1 MKKKNIAIYISLLFL
16 ILGFILN
23 SFLIETSKVYKKAKE
38 DLAES
43 LSYKN
48 RFLDKEEWQQVESDI
63 NNVDYSSGGLKIILP
78 FGSSTAQKKAY
89 EAQLEKVEATEN
101 TIQSKA
107 IYVLMLILAYILV
120 MLGLYFMAKPPFLIL
135 IATISVSIICLHA
148 GLFTPMLEIGAI
160 ERDFNLGDIPIQKE
174 VMGFSIDV
182 TVQKKFE
189 GDIYFYYQS
198 KSIAELIKLLFHQNN
213 LLVGFCILIFSVV
226 FPLIKTFLM
235 CFFVFKPEIIKK
247 KWFKGFVLNLSKW
260 SMADVFVVAMFLGF
274 LAFENLQAGV
284 DTYSNISMGLYF
296 FLSYCILSISSSML
310 AKMPTEE
317 FFQEDDSAIG
327 T

>member
-1 MKKKNIAIYISLLFL
+1 MKKKNTAVLISIIFLF
-16 ILGFILN
+16 LGFILN
-23 SFLIETSKVYKKAKE
+23 SILIETSSVYKKAKE

-48 RFLDKEEWQQVESDI
+48 RFLDKEEWQQVEGGL
-63 NNVDYSSGGLKIILP
+63 NNIDYNSSGLKIILP
-78 FGSSTAQKKAY
+78 FGSSTTQKKTY
-89 EAQLEKVEATEN
+89 EAQVKKIESAEN
-101 TIQSKA
+101 DIQSKV
-107 IYVLMLILAYILV
+107 IYVLLLILAYLLV
-120 MLGLYFMAKPPFLIL
+120 MLGIYVRAKPPFLIL
-135 IATISVSIICLHA
+135 IATISVSIVCLHA
-148 GLFTPMLEIGAI
+148 GLFTPMLEIGAV

-198 KSIAELIKLLFHQNN
+198 KSIADLITLLFHQNN
-213 LLVGFCILIFSVV
+213 FLVGFCILIFSVI
-226 FPLIKTFLM
+226 FPIIKTFLM
-235 CFFVFKPEIIKK
+235 CFFVFKPEIIKE

-284 DTYSNISMGLYF
+284 DTYSNISIGLYF

-310 AKMPTEE
+310 AKLPTEE
-317 FFQEDDSAIG
+317 FFQEDH
-327 T
+327 